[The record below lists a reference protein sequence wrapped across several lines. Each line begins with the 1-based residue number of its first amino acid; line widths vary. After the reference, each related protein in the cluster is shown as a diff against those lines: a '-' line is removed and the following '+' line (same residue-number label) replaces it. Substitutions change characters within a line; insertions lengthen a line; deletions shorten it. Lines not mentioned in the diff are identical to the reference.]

1 MSDQLPHSESDIA
14 GYRGSMARVA
24 NLAGWAL
31 WLVCGAALVLG
42 AVALPFLLLLPV
54 VAVLITRGRSGGRQ
68 AFVAGPLGAALAL
81 LFVAYLN
88 RGPDGSTCHTEGTT
102 TTCSETLNSLPWF
115 ALAMVAIVI
124 AAAVVVRQRHRSH
137 L

>member
-1 MSDQLPHSESDIA
+1 
-14 GYRGSMARVA
+14 MARIA
-24 NLAGWAL
+24 NLAWWAL
-31 WLVCGAALVLG
+31 WIVAGAALVLG
-42 AVALPFLLLLPV
+42 AVSLPFLLLLPV
-54 VAVLITRGRSGGRQ
+54 LAVLVTRGQKGGRQ

-102 TTCSETLNSLPWF
+102 TTCNETLNSLPWF
-115 ALAMVAIVI
+115 ALAMVAIAI

-137 L
+137 R